1 MDITDAA
8 DELVRQGRGIPQE
21 LGASACFGEAVVRDG
36 HTLIPVARVNFGYGL
51 GFGGGQGKGFE
62 PGEPGTVG
70 QSEGSGGGGG
80 GGGGGAS
87 TPGVGIEPIED
98 KTRMAMAGITMV
110 AWNAFWV
117 LWTIRTV
124 VRERAKTRKLEIES
138 GKSEEGTG
146 TGDRGGSG
154 PPRSWG

>member
-8 DELVRQGRGIPQE
+8 DELVRQVSGIPQE

-80 GGGGGAS
+80 GGGGGSS
-87 TPGVGIEPIED
+87 TPVAVIDISESGVRIEPIED

-138 GKSEEGTG
+138 GKSE
-146 TGDRGGSG
+146 
-154 PPRSWG
+154 